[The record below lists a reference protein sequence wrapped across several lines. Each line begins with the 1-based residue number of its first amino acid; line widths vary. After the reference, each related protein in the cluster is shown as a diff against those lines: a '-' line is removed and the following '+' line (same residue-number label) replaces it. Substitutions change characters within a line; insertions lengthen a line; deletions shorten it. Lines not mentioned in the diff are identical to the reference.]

1 LEHEEYKV
9 LDIEG
14 FVLWSSWNKKSSY
27 RGIEDI
33 AYYIKMNT
41 SPHILPHKNDPLN
54 QYIWMKVLDINAK
67 KIYIEVCYFAPIN
80 STFYKKNNLDKN
92 CPYKNL
98 KQYIYNLRNEGSIL
112 LLGHF
117 NARIA
122 TNQSIF

>member
-1 LEHEEYKV
+1 
-9 LDIEG
+9 
-14 FVLWSSWNKKSSY
+14 
-27 RGIEDI
+27 
-33 AYYIKMNT
+33 MNI

-67 KIYIEVCYFAPIN
+67 NIYIEAYYCAPIN
-80 STFYKKNNLDKN
+80 STFYKKKNLDKN

-122 TNQSIF
+122 TNQSILLINDSNSNPLWLDEDLVFTNRYKRNSERPD